1 MQWSRHLSLQAAPYA
16 NVVKEWFK
24 LPGWAQ
30 ATRQVFPLPWR
41 GIKKN
46 QQNQALFAG
55 TAAAKHSP
63 TDQKGS
69 VRHG

>member
-1 MQWSRHLSLQAAPYA
+1 MNGLPRVSLRGSPYA

-30 ATRQVFPLPWR
+30 PTRQVFPQLCR
-41 GIKKN
+41 TIEKT